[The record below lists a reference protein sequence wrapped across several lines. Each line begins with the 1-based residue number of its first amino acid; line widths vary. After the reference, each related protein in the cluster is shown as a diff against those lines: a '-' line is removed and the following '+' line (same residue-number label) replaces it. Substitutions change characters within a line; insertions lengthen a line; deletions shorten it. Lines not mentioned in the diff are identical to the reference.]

1 MLSYCHHRKGQ
12 VIQMAKQYGSPQ
24 FRIRLKEDMYEWLR
38 DYASRQG
45 KGMSA
50 IIKEYLE
57 SLRRKDQHTQRKAQE
72 STP

>member
-1 MLSYCHHRKGQ
+1 MSDTKKYPLFR
-12 VIQMAKQYGSPQ
+12 
-24 FRIRLKEDMYEWLR
+24 FRISPEQYDWLR

-57 SLRRKDQHTQRKAQE
+57 SLRRKDEHQREA
-72 STP
+72 TP